1 MTVSP
6 NPWFTKPLSDFIEEE
21 HDPSHALITPL
32 ATRHNFT
39 ADAAHEHFHE
49 RTKYH
54 RGTNAGVTRNIRN
67 FLSYPNL
74 IARGAASQRDF
85 DPSSALDLPDALD
98 VDCNLTA
105 AMAARTSVRR
115 GELRGAISAAELS
128 TILQHGVRANR
139 LLRPSA
145 APTVAQWVRPY
156 PSGGALYPIELYVA
170 ASAVEGVPVG
180 VSSYNAV
187 KHKLQVLP
195 HASPDAV
202 RAAETGY
209 EDHLAAPCVLVLTGV
224 FERSIQKYGPRG
236 YRLALIEAGHMMQ
249 NIILL
254 VTALGLKACVSA
266 SFYEAEMERALD
278 IDGVSEAA
286 LVLVIIGGRS

>member
-1 MTVSP
+1 MSTSS
-6 NPWFTKPLSDFIEEE
+6 NPWFTKPLSDFIDEE
-21 HDPSHALITPL
+21 HDPSEMLINPL
-32 ATRHNFT
+32 AMRHSFDP
-39 ADAAHEHFHE
+39 DAVHEHFHE

-54 RGTNAGVTRNIRN
+54 RATNAGVTRNIRN
-67 FLSYPNL
+67 FLSHPSL
-74 IARGAASQRDF
+74 IARAAASQREINTA
-85 DPSSALDLPDALD
+85 PPVNLPDALD
-98 VDCNLTA
+98 LDCELTA

-115 GELRGAISAAELS
+115 GELKGAISAAELS

-156 PSGGALYPIELYVA
+156 PSGGALFPIELYVA
-170 ASAVEGVPVG
+170 AAGVEGLPVG
-180 VSSYNAV
+180 VSNYNAV
-187 KHKLQVLP
+187 KHELQVLP
-195 HASPDAV
+195 HASPAAV
-202 RAAETGY
+202 RAAETSY
-209 EDHLAAPCVLVLTGV
+209 EDYPAAPCVLVLTGV

-286 LVLVIIGGRS
+286 LVCVIIGGRS